1 MMMCDNIVPAK
12 FLFNERDRFYNSKS
26 AAIS

>member
-12 FLFNERDRFYNSKS
+12 ILFNERDRFYNSKF

>member
-12 FLFNERDRFYNSKS
+12 FLFNERDRFYNSKF